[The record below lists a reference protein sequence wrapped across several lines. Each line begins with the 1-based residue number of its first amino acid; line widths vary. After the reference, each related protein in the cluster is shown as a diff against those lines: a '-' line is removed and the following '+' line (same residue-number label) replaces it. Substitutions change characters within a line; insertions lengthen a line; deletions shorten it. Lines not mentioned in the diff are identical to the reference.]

1 VTQPAISQQLRALEA
16 DHGVTLVVRAGRGVR
31 LTAAGEL
38 LASRA
43 TPILAALAS
52 AEDEL
57 DAMCRGEAGLV
68 RILTART
75 ALERLAAPAVTRARK
90 QNDGLRCKL
99 EELGFVGHGHAF
111 EALTR
116 GEIDMIIAVTG
127 MDGLGWAD
135 VEARPLTT
143 TALTA
148 VVPTA
153 HELAGATEVRPADL
167 VGVNTVLVAD
177 TLPILDSTAFA
188 ELRTNPD
195 SSTIVSD
202 VPAALS
208 LTRHDQ
214 GIAVVPFRPEVL
226 PDDVVAVDLAPS
238 VEVSYVVALHQHF
251 EPSVATEALLGA
263 LNDQV
268 ADNDT

>member
-16 DHGVTLVVRAGRGVR
+16 DHGVTLIVRAGRGVR

-57 DAMCRGEAGLV
+57 EAMCRGEAGLV
-68 RILTART
+68 RMLTART

-90 QNDGLRCKL
+90 QHDGLRCIL

-111 EALTR
+111 ESLTR
-116 GEIDMIIAVTG
+116 GEIDIIVAVTG
-127 MDGLGWAD
+127 MDGLGWPDIETRA
-135 VEARPLTT
+135 LTT
-143 TALTA
+143 TPLTA
-148 VVPTA
+148 IVPTT
-153 HELAGATEVRPADL
+153 HELAEATEVRPADL

-188 ELRTNPD
+188 DLRTNPD
-195 SSTIVSD
+195 RNTIVSD

-214 GIAVVPFRPEVL
+214 GIALIPFQPETL
-226 PDDVVAVDLAPS
+226 PDDFVAIGLAPS
-238 VEVSYVVALHQHF
+238 VEAGYVVALYRHF
-251 EPSVATEALLGA
+251 EPSVATEALLSA
-263 LNDQV
+263 LSEQV
-268 ADNDT
+268 AENDV